1 MNSKGNIIEDATI
14 IFRNG
19 DTELF
24 DAILI
29 SEKGVYVGSMKSLN
43 LEKNSSN
50 EFEEYRFIPRDQIDK
65 IMVCKNLK
73 NPLDIDF

>member
-1 MNSKGNIIEDATI
+1 MKTQPLSSEMFVRINHMITSP
-14 IFRNG
+14 
-19 DTELF
+19 
-24 DAILI
+24 ILI